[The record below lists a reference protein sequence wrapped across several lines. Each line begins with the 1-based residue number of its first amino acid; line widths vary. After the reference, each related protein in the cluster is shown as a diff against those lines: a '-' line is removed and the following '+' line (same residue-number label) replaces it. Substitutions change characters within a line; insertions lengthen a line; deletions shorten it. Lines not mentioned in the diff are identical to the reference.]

1 MNKTAAISKPQ
12 IAEAVHGALH
22 QWRTLSMDSPL
33 PIDSALPAAG
43 PFEQLAIHRQLLR
56 QGGVTVRQA
65 MQRLLVD
72 ALEQLAGVNHEG
84 ALILRL
90 HYLDDLKVHTIA
102 RQLAMHEG
110 TVNKK
115 QREAIAQLANILYVQ
130 EETARATL
138 RQQAFGRLEQPTYLQ
153 LFGVD
158 DQVDRLLAQI
168 LTADP
173 PWLYAIEGI
182 GGIGKTTLADSLLRR
197 AIDITPWCEVAW
209 VTARQ
214 RVLNLGGYI
223 DPLPTPALTADALV
237 DALCGQLLPEA
248 AAQPRLS
255 VRDKHHLLRAR
266 LKQAPHLIVVDNLET
281 VQDVDVLLGHLRDL
295 ANPSKFI
302 LTSRHNLYHEHDI
315 HHFNVPALDRGQAL
329 ALVRFEASI
338 RNLPATAAATDED
351 LAPIYDLVGGNPLA
365 LRLVVGQLHI
375 HALPAILHDLA
386 AVNSRKVE
394 SLYTF
399 IYRRAWDNLDEPA
412 RRLLLAMPLTDSHGG
427 DLDFLAIVSAL
438 GDGDLRHALDTLVM
452 LNLVDAR
459 GELHHRLYTIHSLTR
474 TFLQE
479 QVAKWQPLRPS

>member
-1 MNKTAAISKPQ
+1 MQMTATFSKLQ
-12 IAEAVHGALH
+12 FAEAVHTALQ
-22 QWRTLSMDSPL
+22 QWRTLSGESGSPGGSPL
-33 PIDSALPAAG
+33 TRLAL
-43 PFEQLAIHRQLLR
+43 HRHLLR
-56 QGGVTVRQA
+56 QGGVTARQA
-65 MQRLLVD
+65 TQRLLVD
-72 ALEQLAGVNHEG
+72 ALEQLAGANHDG

-115 QREAIAQLANILYVQ
+115 QREAIAQLAEILYNQ
-130 EETARATL
+130 EEAACATL
-138 RQQAFGRLEQPTYLQ
+138 RQQALGRLEQPTYLQ
-153 LFGVD
+153 LFGAETHVA
-158 DQVDRLLAQI
+158 RLLAQI
-168 LTADP
+168 TAPGP

-237 DALCGQLLPEA
+237 DALCGQLLPDA

-255 VRDKHHLLRAR
+255 VQEKYQLLRAR
-266 LKQAPHLIVVDNLET
+266 LQQAPHLIVVDNLET

-295 ANPSKFI
+295 ADPSKFI

-315 HHFNVPALDRGQAL
+315 HHFNVPALDRSQAL
-329 ALVRFEASI
+329 ALVRFEASM
-338 RNLPATAAATDED
+338 RNLPATATASDEE
-351 LAPIYDLVGGNPLA
+351 LAPIFDLVGGNPLA

-386 AVNSRKVE
+386 SVNSRKVE

-412 RRLLLAMPLTDSHGG
+412 RRLFLAMPLTDSHGG
-427 DLDFLAIVSAL
+427 DLDFLTSVSAL

-479 QVAKWQPLRPS
+479 QVAKWQPPRSS

>member
-1 MNKTAAISKPQ
+1 MNKMGIMSRQELTNAVQTA
-12 IAEAVHGALH
+12 LR
-22 QWRTLSMDSPL
+22 QWRQPAGVDPLAALTLN
-33 PIDSALPAAG
+33 
-43 PFEQLAIHRQLLR
+43 RQLQQR
-56 QGGVTVRQA
+56 SACTPQQA
-65 MQRLLVD
+65 SQRLLVD

-90 HYLDDLKVHTIA
+90 HYFDDLKVHAIA
-102 RQLAMHEG
+102 RQLSLHEG

-115 QREAIAQLANILYVQ
+115 QREALEQLVDILFAQ
-130 EETARATL
+130 EEAAAVRMRQTALA
-138 RQQAFGRLEQPTYLQ
+138 RLEPPTYLQ
-153 LFGVD
+153 LFGLEANI
-158 DQVDRLLAQI
+158 DRLLRQV
-168 LTADP
+168 LTPGP

-182 GGIGKTTLADSLLRR
+182 GGIGKTTLADGLLRR

-237 DALCGQLLPEA
+237 DALCGQLLPDA

-255 VRDKHHLLRAR
+255 VQEKYQLLRAR
-266 LKQAPHLIVVDNLET
+266 LQQAPHLIVVDNLET
-281 VQDVDVLLGHLRDL
+281 VRDVDVLLSHLRDL
-295 ANPSKFI
+295 ADPSKFI

-315 HHFNVPALDRGQAL
+315 HHFSVPALDRSQAL
-329 ALVRFEASI
+329 ALVRFEASV
-338 RNLPATAAATDED
+338 RNLPATAAASDED
-351 LAPIYDLVGGNPLA
+351 LAPIFDLVGGNPLA

-386 AVNSRKVE
+386 SVNSRKVE

-427 DLDFLAIVSAL
+427 DLDFLASVSAL

-479 QVAKWQPLRPS
+479 QVAKWQPSRLI